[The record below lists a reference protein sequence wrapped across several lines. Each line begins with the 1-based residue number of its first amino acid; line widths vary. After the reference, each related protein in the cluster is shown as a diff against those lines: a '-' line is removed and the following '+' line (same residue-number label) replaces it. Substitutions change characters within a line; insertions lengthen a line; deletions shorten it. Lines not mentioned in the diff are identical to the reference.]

1 MKYHLIVGL
10 IVLALVGRLIPHPE
24 DFTPMLAVA
33 LFGGAML
40 SGRMAYVIP
49 LVAMF
54 LSDLLMGH
62 SITWMTPV
70 IYACFALGTG
80 VGQWLGRDRTWA
92 KTGLVALGG
101 SFLFYVVTNFA
112 VWITSDGLYSQI
124 PLYPHTL
131 DGLIQCYFM
140 ALPFFR
146 NDIAGNVLWTA
157 MLFGLFVLIQLWIK
171 TYQNKGLAH

>member
-10 IVLALVGRLIPHPE
+10 IVLALVGRLIPHP
-24 DFTPMLAVA
+24 DNFTPMLAVA

-40 SGRMAYVIP
+40 PGRMAYVIP

-80 VGQWLGRDRTWA
+80 LGQWLGRGRTWG
-92 KTGLVALGG
+92 KTGLVALAG

-112 VWITSDGLYSQI
+112 VWMISDGLY
-124 PLYPHTL
+124 PHTLLYPQTL

-146 NDIAGNVLWTA
+146 NDIAGNVLWSA
-157 MLFGLFVLIQLWIK
+157 MLFGLFDLIQLWIK